1 MPITMK
7 IFSPSLVILL
17 LAASTYAAS
26 SVSISIE
33 PPPPLFLALY
43 LSKWKNLYF
52 AVDSA
57 ALHRIV
63 AGKTLTLAQ
72 RSWAGSGA
80 ENARRVISARTTASH
95 CSSVM
100 LIVAP
105 PLRNLVSDVQ
115 RRNEPRSFRPRLVLA
130 IESEKK
136 NKNETR
142 V

>member
-1 MPITMK
+1 MK

-17 LAASTYAAS
+17 LTASTYAAS
-26 SVSISIE
+26 FVSISID
-33 PPPPLFLALY
+33 PPSFLGFVPI
-43 LSKWKNLYF
+43 KMENLYF

-80 ENARRVISARTTASH
+80 ENARRVISAQTTALH
-95 CSSVM
+95 CSSAM

-115 RRNEPRSFRPRLVLA
+115 RKNKPRSFRPRLVLA
-130 IESEKK
+130 IESEKRK
-136 NKNETR
+136 KKKR
-142 V
+142 K